1 MGTVCASLFS
11 FSFFTAKSTPRRNGD
26 GDDDDDD
33 DNYYLPF
40 LSTASPLNEN
50 HRVRILRY
58 AYVNVTAPKPLLP
71 GFVIVA
77 IVNVDDRVQDGRLLV
92 ANGSS
97 KSNSTRAVPCGD
109 GSPKRSSTRAADAR
123 IIIKQK
129 INAETG
135 PQVFLPCDWLGTFY
149 WPNSFVYS

>member
-1 MGTVCASLFS
+1 MCFPFS

-33 DNYYLPF
+33 DSYYLPF

-58 AYVNVTAPKPLLP
+58 AHVNVTASV
-71 GFVIVA
+71 VIVA

-109 GSPKRSSTRAADAR
+109 DSPKRSSTRAADAR
-123 IIIKQK
+123 IIIKHK

-135 PQVFLPCDWLGTFY
+135 PQVFLPCDWLGPFY